1 MKKAKKPLAPL
12 KTEFTDADGTRWI
25 QTSTEDLFSVR
36 ELNQILE
43 SVEKDKQDGEIVLA
57 RIDFQRVN
65 REYYE
70 TVQELQAK
78 LAKRTE
84 ILKKLIVESKT
95 TIDRKNRK
103 LKELIEYIR
112 KLHTL
117 LAYYKL
123 SPEHIDKFRFTPE
136 LYEPTAEPG
145 IHAAA
150 MQEAAEISTIDYTA
164 VEEQLL
170 DDEGNEVAPDAQ

>member
-65 REYYE
+65 KEYYD

-84 ILKKLIVESKT
+84 ILKKLIVDSKT

-136 LYEPTAEPG
+136 LYDPSAGPMVRV
-145 IHAAA
+145 AAV
-150 MQEAAEISTIDYTA
+150 QEAEDVSTIDYTD
-164 VEEQLL
+164 VEEMLL
-170 DDEGNEVAPDAQ
+170 DEEGNEVTPGTQ